1 MEKLFER
8 LEEGEGEQFHKKKY
22 AYNVGFSVCCS
33 SETKDK
39 KGLKHWKYFVC
50 SKECYKS
57 NTTKVVEQSE

>member
-1 MEKLFER
+1 MKIKMKR